1 MFERAFPLL
10 KPSKVMFDTWTM
22 LHRREMWMESCLVPV
37 RRLSRPSRSTHF
49 GDVSETNALET
60 KIRSHHVTRNASAA
74 RNNEA

>member
-37 RRLSRPSRSTHF
+37 GRLSSPSRSTHF